1 MWENILGFRKYMLN
15 CLRIMGI
22 MSVLSSNMVQ
32 KKYIYL
38 CTCLYKDKEKKAN
51 MVKMKH

>member
-1 MWENILGFRKYMLN
+1 MLKY
-15 CLRIMGI
+15 LRIMGI

-32 KKYIYL
+32 KKYICL
-38 CTCLYKDKEKKAN
+38 CTYVYKDKETKAN